1 MYSKIWLSKPHFE
14 KDDLDYFKTT
24 MESNW
29 ISTVGPNIASFER
42 SIEDVF
48 NKNLKAVALNS
59 GTSAIHLA
67 LKMLHIGAGDEVI
80 CQTFTFCATV
90 NPILYCG
97 AIPIF
102 IETEQETW
110 NK

>member
-14 KDDLDYFKTT
+14 TDDLDYFKTT

-48 NKNLKAVALNS
+48 NKNFDN
-59 GTSAIHLA
+59 
-67 LKMLHIGAGDEVI
+67 
-80 CQTFTFCATV
+80 
-90 NPILYCG
+90 Y
-97 AIPIF
+97 
-102 IETEQETW
+102 
-110 NK
+110 

>member
-14 KDDLDYFKTT
+14 TDDLDYFKTT

-48 NKNLKAVALNS
+48 NKNIS
-59 GTSAIHLA
+59 H
-67 LKMLHIGAGDEVI
+67 
-80 CQTFTFCATV
+80 TFGIKNVTYWC
-90 NPILYCG
+90 
-97 AIPIF
+97 
-102 IETEQETW
+102 W
-110 NK
+110 